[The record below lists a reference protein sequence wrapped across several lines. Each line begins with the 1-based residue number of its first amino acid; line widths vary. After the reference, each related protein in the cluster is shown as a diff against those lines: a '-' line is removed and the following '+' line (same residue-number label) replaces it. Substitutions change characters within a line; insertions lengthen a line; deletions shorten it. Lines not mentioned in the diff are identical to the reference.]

1 VVQLQQVGIP
11 KMKFDKF
18 ISKLKQ
24 EILLQ
29 RRIIDPLGAIV
40 ASLAQY
46 AFMKTPWSLV
56 EGVFKAVNTD
66 RVYSAEDLFTPRNGW
81 HILFARGS
89 QDFSEIFTDVVNDF
103 PSRIFPVRGD
113 WKSAATKLVKLP
125 VADVGIVILDE
136 TSDLNIYFKPD
147 EISKSD
153 LIKFLVQEK
162 VKRLNSNCMSLE
174 YRVSDDGVF
183 IELHPETLDPIPSTK
198 ANSLGEYIKSSLAR
212 GINRSMCL
220 FGPPGTGKTTIAN
233 TIMSNLNFRVLKIK
247 YVEPDASFFYIITEI
262 IKMFGIEAVIIND
275 FDQFDDSNKL
285 LEFLEF
291 LTKNTKLM
299 IYTVNSLKEFLPAI
313 LRPGRVDEII
323 KIDALEMETVRE
335 LLGELSNRYAD
346 KVASWPIAYVNELV
360 KRSKLVND
368 DHLDEVCNELNER
381 VNSQLEALKEE
392 ENKENE
398 DG

>member
-1 VVQLQQVGIP
+1 
-11 KMKFDKF
+11 
-18 ISKLKQ
+18 
-24 EILLQ
+24 
-29 RRIIDPLGAIV
+29 
-40 ASLAQY
+40 
-46 AFMKTPWSLV
+46 
-56 EGVFKAVNTD
+56 
-66 RVYSAEDLFTPRNGW
+66 
-81 HILFARGS
+81 
-89 QDFSEIFTDVVNDF
+89 
-103 PSRIFPVRGD
+103 
-113 WKSAATKLVKLP
+113 
-125 VADVGIVILDE
+125 
-136 TSDLNIYFKPD
+136 
-147 EISKSD
+147 
-153 LIKFLVQEK
+153 
-162 VKRLNSNCMSLE
+162 
-174 YRVSDDGVF
+174 
-183 IELHPETLDPIPSTK
+183 
-198 ANSLGEYIKSSLAR
+198 
-212 GINRSMCL
+212 
-220 FGPPGTGKTTIAN
+220 
-233 TIMSNLNFRVLKIK
+233 
-247 YVEPDASFFYIITEI
+247 
-262 IKMFGIEAVIIND
+262 MFGIEAVIIND